1 MQCCIGKSPDK
12 NMDVQSSTSSLV
24 APINLDTA
32 DPAVLLRDRAYDQ
45 IKAAIRLGQVQP
57 GQPLSETRL
66 SKQLGISRTPVR
78 EALQLLAQE
87 GLVQVIPGRAVTVAA
102 PSLHDVMDAIHVR
115 FLIEPE
121 VARLAAKHI
130 NDSQLQTLLNAQA
143 GLDAAISA
151 GDRTAWSRADNIYHE
166 TISAACSNQLL
177 GDLALQMRNRV
188 SYLSIDAQG
197 NWERLVV
204 CTVEHQHVV
213 NAIENHDSE
222 EAARQMRQHIEA
234 YRESIIRRLSHR

>member
-1 MQCCIGKSPDK
+1 
-12 NMDVQSSTSSLV
+12 MDVQSSTPSPV
-24 APINLDTA
+24 AAIDLDAA

-102 PSLHDVMDAIHVR
+102 PSLHEVMDAIHVR

-121 VARLAAKHI
+121 TARLAAKHI
-130 NDSQLQTLLNAQA
+130 SDFQLQTLLDAQA
-143 GLDAAISA
+143 GLDEAIRA
-151 GDRTAWSRADNIYHE
+151 GDRAAWSRADNIYHE

-177 GDLALQMRNRV
+177 ADLAMQMRNRV

-197 NWERLVV
+197 NWERLVA
-204 CTVEHQHVV
+204 CTAEHRHVV
-213 NAIENHDSE
+213 DAIATHDSE
-222 EAARQMRQHIEA
+222 EAARLMRQHIEA

>member
-1 MQCCIGKSPDK
+1 ME
-12 NMDVQSSTSSLV
+12 VQSSTPSLV
-24 APINLDTA
+24 ATIDFDAA
-32 DPAVLLRDRAYDQ
+32 DPAVLLRDRAYDE

-130 NDSQLQTLLNAQA
+130 SDSLLETLLQAQQ
-143 GLDAAISA
+143 GLDAAIES
-151 GDRTAWSRADNIYHE
+151 GDRAAWSRSDNVYHE
-166 TISAACSNQLL
+166 TISAGCSNQLL
-177 GDLALQMRNRV
+177 ADLALQMRNRV

-197 NWERLVV
+197 NWERLVI
-204 CTVEHQHVV
+204 CTGEHRQVVE
-213 NAIENHDSE
+213 AIARHDSE
-222 EAARQMRQHIEA
+222 EAALLMRQHIEA

>member
-1 MQCCIGKSPDK
+1 ME
-12 NMDVQSSTSSLV
+12 VRSSTPSLV
-24 APINLDTA
+24 ATIDLETA

-57 GQPLSETRL
+57 GQPLAETRL

-130 NDSQLQTLLNAQA
+130 SDSLLETLLQAQQ
-143 GLDAAISA
+143 GLDYAIETA
-151 GDRTAWSRADNIYHE
+151 DRPAWSRADNVYHE

-177 GDLALQMRNRV
+177 ADLALQMRNRV

-197 NWERLVV
+197 NWERLVI
-204 CTVEHQHVV
+204 CTTEHRHVV
-213 NAIENHDSE
+213 EAIARHDSE
-222 EAARQMRQHIEA
+222 EAARLMRQHIEA

>member
-1 MQCCIGKSPDK
+1 M
-12 NMDVQSSTSSLV
+12 
-24 APINLDTA
+24 
-32 DPAVLLRDRAYDQ
+32 
-45 IKAAIRLGQVQP
+45 
-57 GQPLSETRL
+57 
-66 SKQLGISRTPVR
+66 R

-130 NDSQLQTLLNAQA
+130 SDSLLETLLQAQQ
-143 GLDAAISA
+143 GLDYAIETA
-151 GDRTAWSRADNIYHE
+151 DRPAWSRADNVYHE

-177 GDLALQMRNRV
+177 ADLALQMRNRV

-197 NWERLVV
+197 NWERLVI
-204 CTVEHQHVV
+204 CTTEHRHVV
-213 NAIENHDSE
+213 EAIARHDSE
-222 EAARQMRQHIEA
+222 EAARLMRQHIEA